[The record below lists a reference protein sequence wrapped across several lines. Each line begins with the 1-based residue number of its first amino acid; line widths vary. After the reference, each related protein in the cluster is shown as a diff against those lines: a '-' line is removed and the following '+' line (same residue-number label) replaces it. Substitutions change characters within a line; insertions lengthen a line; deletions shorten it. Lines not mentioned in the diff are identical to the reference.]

1 MNKLRFV
8 CQEDQQL
15 QNIHILYSYPTVQ
28 YSMYCI
34 MYYIELYN
42 EHCLVQYECHL
53 EGIACMFVLLLCRRC
68 IEYLHFAM
76 QVHSKIQQSSCKY
89 SQVLYR
95 YVERFL
101 AQFLQS
107 CNNGGN
113 YPQFE
118 SSNEHR
124 ILQKQARNGG
134 KFKMMKRGNFGI
146 KFPLQI
152 TLSIWLSQIWN
163 RCSKLLNNKPKNQ
176 KVKRRL

>member
-8 CQEDQQL
+8 CQEYQQL

-95 YVERFL
+95 YVERFF

-107 CNNGGN
+107 CIIRSK
-113 YPQFE
+113 E
-118 SSNEHR
+118 R
-124 ILQKQARNGG
+124 ICTSKHLH
-134 KFKMMKRGNFGI
+134 
-146 KFPLQI
+146 LH
-152 TLSIWLSQIWN
+152 N
-163 RCSKLLNNKPKNQ
+163 RCVPKSNILNTYPDIRKWGLQ
-176 KVKRRL
+176 RRHICTLGLTSMYTLYSNAEVYLSLADSEHQNNL